1 MGHFFVFVRHGNS
14 TNVFYSLLATPC
26 DSFVSFH
33 VKQAGGGFEYGRDT
47 KFYRPGPG
55 AIGAAQAQIE
65 ELKDEGRDKDA
76 GKVAD
81 MIEQPM
87 AYWLTGQRSADD
99 TMAEVQEVTSAAN
112 GLGEIPIFSA
122 YNLPFRDCAQ
132 FSAGGATTM
141 AEYEEWIDGVAAGIG
156 SGQAIVIL
164 EPDGLAII
172 PHSKMV
178 DGTDDWCQPA
188 EGNPATDEAER
199 YAMTVYAVAT
209 LKTNPGTKVYLDGSH
224 ADWHKPDEMAY
235 RLLRAEVNTSD
246 GFFLNLSNYVKTDR
260 QIGHGERVA
269 KCVFWGLEGHD
280 VAECTDTDDFYT
292 EHVDPLIAEKG
303 DDDVPHFVIDTS
315 RNGNGVWSTS
325 ESYPDPQ
332 EWCNPPDRRLG
343 ESSTTATDSHYC
355 DAYLWV
361 KIPGESDGECNRGL
375 TDNGGVDPEWGLTC
389 PAAGEWF
396 PEQVLDLVGATGEDE
411 FVHFIHDL
419 VCILHLPLH
428 LQFLVAH

>member
-1 MGHFFVFVRHGNS
+1 MTR
-14 TNVFYSLLATPC
+14 
-26 DSFVSFH
+26 SFH
-33 VKQAGGGFEYGRDT
+33 VQDGDGFEYGPDT

-55 AIGAAQAQIE
+55 AIGAAQAQIA
-65 ELKDEGRDKDA
+65 ELKDEGRQMDADK
-76 GKVAD
+76 VED

-87 AYWLTGQRSADD
+87 AYWLTGQKSVED
-99 TMAEVQEVTSAAN
+99 TRLEVEQVTSAAGN
-112 GLGEIPIFSA
+112 LGEVAIFAA

-141 AEYEEWIDGVAAGIG
+141 EEYQDWIDAVADGIG
-156 SGQAIVIL
+156 SGNAIVIL

-172 PHSKMV
+172 PHSTML
-178 DGTDDWCQPA
+178 DGTADWCQPD
-188 EGNPATDEAER
+188 EGNPDTDEAER
-199 YAMTVYAVAT
+199 YAMTAYAVGA
-209 LKTNPGTKVYLDGSH
+209 LKANPGTKVYLDGSH

-235 RLLRAEVNTSD
+235 RLLLADVQTTD

-292 EHVDPLIAEKG
+292 ASVDPLIAERG

-315 RNGNGVWSTS
+315 RNGNGVWSTD
-325 ESYPDPQ
+325 EDYPDPQ

-343 ESSTTATDSHYC
+343 VSTTTATDSPYA

-361 KIPGESDGECNRGL
+361 KIPGESDGECNRGF
-375 TDNGGVDPEWGLTC
+375 TNMGGVDPVWGFVL
-389 PAAGEWF
+389 PGAGDWF
-396 PEQVLDLVGATGEDE
+396 PEQVLQLVGATGE
-411 FVHFIHDL
+411 
-419 VCILHLPLH
+419 
-428 LQFLVAH
+428 